1 MLSYFHNLK
10 NKKRKKLILMKFNLS
25 VFFFVVVVCVF
36 GVISKEL
43 MPNPRSRKMYAYVF
57 FQEFSF

>member
-1 MLSYFHNLK
+1 
-10 NKKRKKLILMKFNLS
+10 MKFNLS